1 VDRHIL
7 KNCPAAIVD
16 CPFKHA
22 GCSIRGPRRGV
33 EQHVDTDSKAHLKIM
48 CSLVGKQK
56 NEIEDLRSQM
66 EAMTRSTD
74 GTLLWRI
81 PNFSTFLQDARL
93 SPNTNAEI
101 CSVPF
106 YTNKY
111 GYKLIASVFPNG
123 DGVGAEGKFL
133 SLYVKILPG
142 DYDNLL
148 EWPFTYPIKFTLIDQ
163 AIDGE
168 KRQNIEERFD
178 PDPNWKTFQKPL
190 KENTANDCL
199 GYGYPKYVS
208 HEVLLKKRSYL
219 TEDCIFVKI
228 EVDNSGMIKM

>member
-1 VDRHIL
+1 M
-7 KNCPAAIVD
+7 
-16 CPFKHA
+16 
-22 GCSIRGPRRGV
+22 
-33 EQHVDTDSKAHLKIM
+33 DTDSKAHLKIM

-56 NEIEDLRSQM
+56 NEIDDLRSQM

-81 PNFSTFLQDARL
+81 PNFTTFLQNARL

-106 YTNKY
+106 YTHKY

-163 AIDGE
+163 VSTTNTIGE
-168 KRQNIEERFD
+168 KLHHIEERFD
-178 PDPNWKTFQKPL
+178 PDPNWKTFQKPTR
-190 KENTANDCL
+190 ESTACDCL

-208 HEVLLKKRSYL
+208 HEVLLNKRNYVE
-219 TEDCIFVKI
+219 EDTIFIKI
-228 EVDNSGMIKM
+228 EVDRCLSATL